1 MTVHNILN
9 KKIQVGRVTEGS
21 TTTNL
26 KITLNENEKISE
38 NSRVTLILDFP
49 DGSREVGLGRVMSFT
64 TEWLETNLEYKNSV
78 NLLHSQGMDSG
89 SETDRTVRRGEVE
102 MQVVYKIET
111 NNQKLP
117 PEGVAFS
124 TVPLPNTEVLLFE
137 GMDPHILDNAPYIAK
152 PFGFDYSDGKINENY
167 VSGSEI
173 RGEGRNKVIVGPQ
186 GCGKTELLKN
196 LLDQHKDGDISFC
209 IFDQKGDFAGN
220 QVFKDMLINS
230 GRVYKEFNFFNLVEE
245 PTTENI
251 KNEFDANGFYKKN
264 GKSIIQIGNGV
275 QKEFI
280 DKFISKLE
288 KMNVFIDSNVNL
300 ELCIKNILQDFS
312 SDKNNFFELRMTQK
326 TAKDKKEAL
335 KKLLNDD
342 LELTELITK
351 IKKIQYKFFKTP
363 GKYTSDE
370 LIADFLST
378 DRTVFVLHIQNPAN
392 KNYFIEQLK
401 FKTGVVSI
409 LKAFYLKV
417 DNEKKLYNH
426 GFIFDEAQTLF
437 SRQNPL
443 GILGDLNKEATYH
456 LEAILSKHRSFG
468 AFAWLGIPNQKLLDN
483 TILDLIS
490 VHERYIGGGLSEYD
504 FDKFISGVSP
514 NVLKQYK
521 NMPLPRKV
529 KVNGKRLLKNFHFL
543 LSGEQSPYELGNN
556 GHIVKFEPLKFEG
569 SDGI

>member
-1 MTVHNILN
+1 
-9 KKIQVGRVTEGS
+9 
-21 TTTNL
+21 
-26 KITLNENEKISE
+26 
-38 NSRVTLILDFP
+38 
-49 DGSREVGLGRVMSFT
+49 
-64 TEWLETNLEYKNSV
+64 
-78 NLLHSQGMDSG
+78 
-89 SETDRTVRRGEVE
+89 
-102 MQVVYKIET
+102 
-111 NNQKLP
+111 
-117 PEGVAFS
+117 
-124 TVPLPNTEVLLFE
+124 
-137 GMDPHILDNAPYIAK
+137 
-152 PFGFDYSDGKINENY
+152 
-167 VSGSEI
+167 
-173 RGEGRNKVIVGPQ
+173 
-186 GCGKTELLKN
+186 
-196 LLDQHKDGDISFC
+196 
-209 IFDQKGDFAGN
+209 
-220 QVFKDMLINS
+220 
-230 GRVYKEFNFFNLVEE
+230 
-245 PTTENI
+245 
-251 KNEFDANGFYKKN
+251 
-264 GKSIIQIGNGV
+264 
-275 QKEFI
+275 
-280 DKFISKLE
+280 
-288 KMNVFIDSNVNL
+288 MNVFKDSNVNL
-300 ELCIKNILQDFS
+300 ELCIINILQDFS

-363 GKYTSDE
+363 GMYTSDE